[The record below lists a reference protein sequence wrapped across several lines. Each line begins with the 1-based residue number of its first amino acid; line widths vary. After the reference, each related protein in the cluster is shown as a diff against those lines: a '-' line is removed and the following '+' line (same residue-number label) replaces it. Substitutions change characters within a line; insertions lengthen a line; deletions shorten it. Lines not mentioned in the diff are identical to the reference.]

1 MTPRALRS
9 AIARGEMTAVDPKI
23 YRGKAPAPP
32 PEWAAWRQ
40 DRLKV
45 AIRAALL
52 FLQGK
57 PWQEISRSLE
67 LENMLEKDRLEI
79 GGPLISKARVNQYV
93 DVGIK
98 FLIDRGCFRAINTQD
113 TQQ

>member
-1 MTPRALRS
+1 MTPRMLRS

-32 PEWAAWRQ
+32 PEWPTWRQ

-67 LENMLEKDRLEI
+67 QDGMLEKDRVER

-98 FLIDRGCFRAINTQD
+98 FLVDRACFRTINGKD
-113 TQQ
+113 IR